1 MGPSWASPLG
11 PWLDPTPR
19 PGNPPSGQ
27 PPPRHP
33 GPGRPRMP
41 LPLGRFPWPRGR
53 AQPGPRGCFRGSTI
67 YCPETRLELIDSVP
81 FINPNWCAKLKRLS
95 RQGSCGFFFDAVFFE
110 ASFILRPPAV
120 GRSKS
125 TLLCETY
132 ECTRANPASVVS
144 GYPRSNETGS
154 IYFARLQ
161 REKVAACLLLVAI
174 LRCQLNSPLNGEY
187 EGFS

>member
-1 MGPSWASPLG
+1 MGHGCTPPLRATRFSSK
-11 PWLDPTPR
+11 PPTLKL
-19 PGNPPSGQ
+19 GGAGG
-27 PPPRHP
+27 PRHCESFWWMCVYFANT
-33 GPGRPRMP
+33 G
-41 LPLGRFPWPRGR
+41 
-53 AQPGPRGCFRGSTI
+53 
-67 YCPETRLELIDSVP
+67 IDSVP

-110 ASFILRPPAV
+110 APFIFRPPAV

-125 TLLCETY
+125 TMFCETY

-154 IYFARLQ
+154 RYFARLQ

-187 EGFS
+187 